1 MMPQDAEPLVLHG
14 LLSLPHQP
22 PRQAM
27 LASALLI
34 PSWGC
39 LNKGPQWGGLSNR
52 NLLSQRS
59 GGLKSVIKLSTW
71 WIPSKTCEGE
81 SVLCLSLS
89 SWGLAGHL

>member
-1 MMPQDAEPLVLHG
+1 MPQDAEPLVLHG

-22 PRQAM
+22 PRQAT

-39 LNKGPQWGGLSNR
+39 LNKGPQWGDLSNR

-59 GGLKSVIKLSTW
+59 GGLKSVIKISTW